1 MHRVYVLGAGASRA
15 LNSRAPLMKDL
26 LRIGINFSQ
35 GDRPPSPSTKSA
47 HRVKEFIS
55 EFYSPLNFTNILP
68 PFEDVLSQ
76 VDYCIVNNI
85 PLSKKYSVD
94 ELRSLR
100 KDLIYILGRAIQH
113 ETNHQ
118 TDHALVGTFFNNL
131 DQHTETIISLNYD
144 LIIDNGFRDFFG
156 FVNYGVTMRNSVHFR
171 PQYPPKLTLY
181 KLHGS
186 LNWLYCPVCGAL
198 ETTEGEKG
206 ALKVLTEDINCQSCN
221 TPFEPV
227 LNTPTFLKDY
237 NNSYIVELWRNAQ
250 TQLHHADEV
259 VFVGYSMPDADIV
272 LRMFFTRAL
281 YTNRLLRGHQ
291 NRCKV
296 RVVDYTPNM
305 DILAGNSTKTRYE
318 QLFGEIDFDSTGF
331 IEYISRGCK
340 TQQQIQLQ

>member
-1 MHRVYVLGAGASRA
+1 MSVFFAVPFSIISQFSSVLR
-15 LNSRAPLMKDL
+15 L
-26 LRIGINFSQ
+26 LIATVQKLGRTS
-35 GDRPPSPSTKSA
+35 
-47 HRVKEFIS
+47 
-55 EFYSPLNFTNILP
+55 NILP

-131 DQHTETIISLNYD
+131 DQHTDTIISLNYD

-186 LNWLYCPVCGAL
+186 LN
-198 ETTEGEKG
+198 
-206 ALKVLTEDINCQSCN
+206 
-221 TPFEPV
+221 
-227 LNTPTFLKDY
+227 
-237 NNSYIVELWRNAQ
+237 
-250 TQLHHADEV
+250 
-259 VFVGYSMPDADIV
+259 
-272 LRMFFTRAL
+272 
-281 YTNRLLRGHQ
+281 
-291 NRCKV
+291 
-296 RVVDYTPNM
+296 
-305 DILAGNSTKTRYE
+305 
-318 QLFGEIDFDSTGF
+318 
-331 IEYISRGCK
+331 
-340 TQQQIQLQ
+340 